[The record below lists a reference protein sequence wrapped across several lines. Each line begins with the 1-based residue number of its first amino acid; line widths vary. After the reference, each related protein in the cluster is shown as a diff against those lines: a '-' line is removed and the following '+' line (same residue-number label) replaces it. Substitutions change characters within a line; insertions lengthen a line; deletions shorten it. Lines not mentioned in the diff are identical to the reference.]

1 MRSNLTLAAIAAPV
15 LALAPVALADLSPLA
30 DWNLIVRDSIVTSTS
45 EVDGSAIVGGSV
57 SGTTVF
63 AVHNVTAPGHVGLA
77 LGGNINPNGI
87 SINNGGN
94 LRIGGSVNGFRNL
107 NGGGTQVTDN
117 TVPAQ
122 LTSIFSQLASVSSYL
137 NTLTPNGSIDGA
149 GNMNAVPTNIN
160 GQLVAVYSFNQSAI
174 QSLGQLNLNF
184 GAAQSVIINISS
196 APGGAADFV
205 APPNLI
211 GGFNQ
216 GNSSR
221 ILWNFSNTTS
231 ITVNNSFNGAIL
243 APDASLAHL
252 GGGINGSVAV
262 REISTLSAEIRNH
275 NYTGFIPTPGAAALL
290 ALAGLTASR
299 RRR

>member
-1 MRSNLTLAAIAAPV
+1 MRSTPTLAAMAAP
-15 LALAPVALADLSPLA
+15 ALFLVPAAAADLSPLA
-30 DWNLIVRDSIVTSTS
+30 DWNLIVRDSILNSTS
-45 EVDGSAIVGGSV
+45 EIDGSAIVGGNV
-57 SGTTVF
+57 SGSTVF
-63 AVHNVTAPGHVGLA
+63 AAQGVTAPGNVGLA

-87 SINNGGN
+87 SINNGGH

-107 NGGGTQVTDN
+107 NGGAQFTDN
-117 TVPAQ
+117 TIPAQ
-122 LTSIFSQLASVSSYL
+122 LTSIFSQLAGVSAYL
-137 NTLTPNGSIDGA
+137 NSLTPNGSIDGA
-149 GNMNAVPTNIN
+149 GNMNAVPTSIN

-184 GAAQSVIINISS
+184 GAADSVIINISS

-211 GGFNQ
+211 GDFSQ
-216 GNSSR
+216 ANSSR

-231 ITVNNSFNGAIL
+231 ISVNNTFNGAIL
-243 APDASLAHL
+243 ALDASLSHL

-262 REISTLSAEIRNH
+262 REIATLDAEIRRG
-275 NYTGFIPTPGAAALL
+275 NYTGFIPAPGAVAPL
-290 ALAGLTASR
+290 AIAGLIALR